1 MGSYTTGMSRKLVE
15 QRLIEVSSR
24 LKKLQQELGIADEQL
39 AHFTHE
45 AEDARIRSLVSE
57 TPVAEREHR
66 EANRHAVAMRRHRDD
81 VVAEIARLEA
91 TQNELLDRLV
101 VES

>member
-1 MGSYTTGMSRKLVE
+1 MSRKQVE
-15 QRLIEVSSR
+15 QRLIEVSGR
-24 LKKLQQELGIADEQL
+24 LKRLQEDLRVADEQL
-39 AHFTHE
+39 DHFTHE

-66 EANRHAVAMRRHRDD
+66 EANKHAVAMRRHRDE

-91 TQNELLDRLV
+91 TQNELLDRLL

>member
-1 MGSYTTGMSRKLVE
+1 MSRKLVE
-15 QRLIEVSSR
+15 QRLVEVSSR
-24 LKKLQQELGIADEQL
+24 LRRVQEELRVADEQL

-66 EANRHAVAMRRHRDD
+66 EANKHAVAMRRHRDELT
-81 VVAEIARLEA
+81 AEIARLEA
-91 TQNELLDRLV
+91 TQNELLDRLL
-101 VES
+101 VET

>member
-1 MGSYTTGMSRKLVE
+1 MSRKLVE
-15 QRLIEVSSR
+15 QRLVEVSGR
-24 LKKLQQELGIADEQL
+24 LRRVQDELRVADEQL
-39 AHFTHE
+39 EHFTHE

-66 EANRHAVAMRRHRDD
+66 EANKHAVAMRRLRDEL
-81 VVAEIARLEA
+81 VAEIARLET
-91 TQNELLDRLV
+91 TQNELLDRLM